1 MNRRFLWW
9 TAAVA
14 ALLMLIGLTGVDRPL
29 AEAIRGSELEHAR
42 VFEVGTEWLDLATFK
57 SPSHN
62 LLGGIIALAGLLWWA
77 AHRSSRGAKLMTL
90 TGAAGF
96 ATSYTIIGLKDLLG
110 RLRPVEA
117 FKTGDWEHTWFA
129 GGSSFPSG
137 HAGFYFGL
145 LLPLAAAYPRARWP
159 LVAIAAFVALARI
172 DVSVHFVSDV
182 SASVVIAALYAIA
195 ASHAFEHWTS
205 RRSQLE
211 MRSPAPLQE

>member
-29 AEAIRGSELEHAR
+29 AESIRGSELEHAR
-42 VFEVGTEWLDLATFK
+42 VFEVGTDWLDLATFK

-62 LLGGIIALAGLLWWA
+62 LLGGIVALAGLLWWL
-77 AHRSSRGAKLMTL
+77 AHRASRAAKLMTL
-90 TGAAGF
+90 VGAVGF
-96 ATSYTIIGLKDLLG
+96 ATSYSIILLKDLLG
-110 RLRPVEA
+110 RMRPVET

-159 LVAIAAFVALARI
+159 LVAIASFVALARI

-182 SASVVIAALYAIA
+182 SASVVIAALYAVA
-195 ASHAFEHWTS
+195 ASHAFEHWT
-205 RRSQLE
+205 RTA
-211 MRSPAPLQE
+211 PAVSNRVSTP